1 MNCRAELTLKGGG
14 IKFEVFLE
22 EMNKLHKLEEA
33 LDVFLVHFESQKWCS
48 QLQSS
53 LVNSDPYSDNPYEVV
68 ILVSSQT
75 LQWNFTM
82 ECFEQFW

>member
-1 MNCRAELTLKGGG
+1 MTLKGGG

-82 ECFEQFW
+82 ECFEQF